1 MRKTHWMLLL
11 ATVLVLGVS
20 LGNMYLLNYGVKEL
34 DEILKPMEELIFQ
47 EQWEQAQALF
57 EEADKTWRY
66 DRNLWQIT
74 IDHVETENIEV
85 AFSQLQSGLA
95 LQDINTAITG
105 LYLLRHNIEHLL
117 YIERLSWQNIL

>member
-74 IDHVETENIEV
+74 ID
-85 AFSQLQSGLA
+85 
-95 LQDINTAITG
+95 
-105 LYLLRHNIEHLL
+105 
-117 YIERLSWQNIL
+117 LSLIHI